1 MRTIYRARLGSLMA
15 RERARFTAEHPK
27 SLALWER
34 AKASLLSGVPMNW
47 MTKWAG
53 GFPVFV
59 AEASGARDRRTG
71 CARHHADAP
80 DRRRDLGRRGARA
93 AVRASRVAVRA
104 YRDRR
109 EPLR

>member
-1 MRTIYRARLGSLMA
+1 MRTIDRSRLGPLMA

-53 GFPVFV
+53 GFPLFV
-59 AEASGARDRRTG
+59 ADARGSRFTDVDGREYVDLCLGDTGAMTG
-71 CARHHADAP
+71 HAP
-80 DRRRDLGRRGARA
+80 
-93 AVRASRVAVRA
+93 
-104 YRDRR
+104 
-109 EPLR
+109 EPTCVKK